1 MSLRT
6 VCHVPEALASFLP
19 PTTLARLAGTA
30 KGIVPTHVTWEA
42 FQKQSD
48 AFAWAMLLA
57 DSGAELTYIVHE
69 IKKDWSGLNVLAH
82 VTRRAICLRVYHRDT
97 WEETELGDAFLASF
111 IERQPFEQVPGIF
124 RLDDYHFDRLLTVTL
139 SDIRNKIDW
148 IIRKLEDLHGWFL
161 SRSENPFA
169 RK

>member
-57 DSGAELTYIVHE
+57 DSEAELTDIVHE
-69 IKKDWSGLNVLAH
+69 IKKDW
-82 VTRRAICLRVYHRDT
+82 
-97 WEETELGDAFLASF
+97 
-111 IERQPFEQVPGIF
+111 
-124 RLDDYHFDRLLTVTL
+124 
-139 SDIRNKIDW
+139 
-148 IIRKLEDLHGWFL
+148 
-161 SRSENPFA
+161 
-169 RK
+169 